1 MKRPPQRRPRPR
13 PRILPSERRELIAR
27 LRADAARI
35 AARFGL
41 RYRTIEAENARVRR
55 RYGSCYSDG
64 VIRIRLTHVTTGRP
78 LKYSSMIDTLC
89 HELAHLK
96 HFHHGPRFR
105 DFYEVIL
112 DWARREGIYRPGPRR
127 VRGDS
132 MRGGTLFDTVA
143 GAAAGPVGLLSRLAA
158 ALAARHSPTA
168 AAADDPGAGPAPG
181 TPGQP
186 GSGPRGELLL
196 PRRLRKAR
204 AAQLD
209 MFR

>member
-1 MKRPPQRRPRPR
+1 
-13 PRILPSERRELIAR
+13 
-27 LRADAARI
+27 
-35 AARFGL
+35 
-41 RYRTIEAENARVRR
+41 
-55 RYGSCYSDG
+55 
-64 VIRIRLTHVTTGRP
+64 
-78 LKYSSMIDTLC
+78 
-89 HELAHLK
+89 
-96 HFHHGPRFR
+96 
-105 DFYEVIL
+105 
-112 DWARREGIYRPGPRR
+112 
-127 VRGDS
+127 

-168 AAADDPGAGPAPG
+168 AAADDPGAGLAPG